1 LTKGF
6 LDILFIILS
15 LYVNDMIITSND
27 IDDISVLK
35 TELVKQ
41 FEMKNLSSLRYFLGI
56 EAT

>member
-1 LTKGF
+1 
-6 LDILFIILS
+6 
-15 LYVNDMIITSND
+15 MIITSND